1 MIGTALRSLHFGA
14 LGLANGAMTILESA
28 KLSNND
34 NTIEFVLLGG
44 SRR

>member
-1 MIGTALRSLHFGA
+1 
-14 LGLANGAMTILESA
+14 MTILESA

-44 SRR
+44 SRRWISQGMPQ